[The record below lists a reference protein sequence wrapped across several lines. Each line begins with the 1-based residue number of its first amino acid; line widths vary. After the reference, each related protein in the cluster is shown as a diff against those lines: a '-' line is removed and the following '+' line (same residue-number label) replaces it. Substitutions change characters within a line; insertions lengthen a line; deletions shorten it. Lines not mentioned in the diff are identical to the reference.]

1 MNILNIRISNCAQD
15 IANYAREMHALESM
29 WVRGQSNQR
38 EIIDMRNEDI
48 AAEFESLAEMLG
60 YRVERREALEVA

>member
-1 MNILNIRISNCAQD
+1 MTLRNIRISNCAQD
-15 IANYAREMHALESM
+15 IANAAREIHSLESM

-38 EIIDMRNEDI
+38 EIIDMRHEDI